1 MADAT
6 DPNQVRLTGENS
18 FIRLVETSG
27 VRYYPDKPLA
37 HLAVPR
43 GAGHVLI
50 HAKTCLPPQRRA
62 YLYGQYCHDPLV
74 ARGN

>member
-27 VRYYPDKPLA
+27 GPDTTRTSHWRIWLSPG
-37 HLAVPR
+37 
-43 GAGHVLI
+43 GAGHVLFMQRMPTTTTPCVSI
-50 HAKTCLPPQRRA
+50 RTILP
-62 YLYGQYCHDPLV
+62 
-74 ARGN
+74 